1 MISMPPRIVRDDRGT
16 AALEFLFV
24 APILLVL
31 LAGLADFA
39 LAFFYKG
46 LLASAVG
53 EGASY
58 AVLAGP
64 NVATSTIKNI
74 VGQKLA
80 IPAGDIT
87 VTGPSCYCVSGTPA
101 STTSQACTSPC
112 ANGRAPGTYMSVSA
126 RYTYS
131 AMLPT
136 YSMFSNPAMTET
148 ALARL
153 Q

>member
-1 MISMPPRIVRDDRGT
+1 MIRVPARMIRDDRGT
-16 AALEFLFV
+16 AGIEFLLV
-24 APILLVL
+24 APVLMLL
-31 LAGLADFA
+31 LAGLTDFA
-39 LAFFYKG
+39 LTFYYKG

-80 IPAGDIT
+80 VPASDIT

-101 STTSQACTSPC
+101 STTSQACNSPC
-112 ANGRAPGTYMSVSA
+112 PNGRAPGTYMTITA
-126 RYTYS
+126 QYTHVTLLPSYS
-131 AMLPT
+131 GLSDPT
-136 YSMFSNPAMTET
+136 MTET
-148 ALARL
+148 AVARL

>member
-1 MISMPPRIVRDDRGT
+1 MIRVPARIIRDDRGT
-16 AALEFLFV
+16 AAIEFLLV
-24 APILLVL
+24 APVLLVL
-31 LAGLADFA
+31 LAGLTDFA

-74 VGQKLA
+74 ISQKLA
-80 IPAGDIT
+80 VPASDIT

-101 STTSQACTSPC
+101 STTSQACNSPC
-112 ANGRAPGTYMSVSA
+112 PNGRAPGTYMTVTA
-126 RYTYS
+126 QYTYV
-131 AMLPT
+131 AILPT
-136 YSMFSNPAMTET
+136 YSGFSNPTMTET
-148 ALARL
+148 AMARL